1 MFIFCL
7 FYGEDVM
14 KRVVASALL
23 ISSLSSFAGA
33 VTLEKSSVEG
43 LSGERLLALK
53 GNYSREV
60 ELSTM
65 NVPARGSIVLS
76 CEVKLPRYSSLEH
89 NFYVS
94 PRVGYFGPIE
104 ARFILKDAYI
114 VRTIG
119 SKIYTTNNQYLAAPD
134 STFFYITDVKQS
146 NQAVV
151 VDLSNTPVGTTVNCG
166 F

>member
-1 MFIFCL
+1 
-7 FYGEDVM
+7 M

-23 ISSLSSFAGA
+23 ISSFSSFAGA
-33 VTLEKSSVEG
+33 MTLEKSSVDG
-43 LSGERLLALK
+43 LSGERLSIVNE
-53 GNYSREV
+53 NYSNEV

-65 NVPARGSIVLS
+65 KVPARGSVVLS
-76 CEVKLPRYSSLEH
+76 CEVKLPRYSSLVYD
-89 NFYVS
+89 FYVS
-94 PRVGYFGPIE
+94 PRVGNFGPIE
-104 ARFILKDAYI
+104 ARFVLKDAYI

-151 VDLSNTPVGTTVNCG
+151 VDLSHMPIGTTANCS